1 MRYSSME
8 EWKIAR
14 EAKYKNTIQELK
26 NILQNS
32 DGSMEHA
39 IELSL
44 NMVCHDV
51 KAEAGTFW
59 FYSKYGDGLIHPR
72 AQFGGKEIKNLHLE
86 PGEGIAGQ
94 VVQSGRPT
102 VVTNCQSDPRWASKV
117 DNNTGFVTKSMICIP
132 LRSSN
137 EVFGCIQLINKVNDS
152 LFDMEDMEL
161 VTVLGEEIS
170 NQFYELNLLS
180 DGRTENKVA
189 VMFADIRGFTN
200 IAKTLAP
207 ECVAQILNRYLSFAT
222 KHIRNNSGVADK
234 YIGDC
239 AMAYWVEKD
248 GNDAIYKACK
258 TAKQMIDNKAEIQ
271 KTIKEKYNF
280 DIDFGIG
287 IAYGPAFVG
296 NIGTPV
302 LSDHTVVGN
311 TVNVAAYLQDIA
323 PKGDIYLDIEAYNA
337 IKDKVDATLVDK
349 NTISNKKID
358 IDVYSLS
365 NIK

>member
-8 EWKIAR
+8 EWKSAR
-14 EAKYKNTIQELK
+14 DAKYSGTIQKLK
-26 NILQNS
+26 DILQNS

-44 NMVCHDV
+44 NMVCDDT

-59 FYSKYGDGLIHPR
+59 FYSKYGDGMIHPR
-72 AQFGGKEIKNLHLE
+72 AQYGGKEIKNLHLE

-117 DNNTGFVTKSMICIP
+117 DNNTGFVTKSMICVP
-132 LRSSN
+132 LRSSG
-137 EVFGCIQLINKVNDS
+137 EVFGCIQLINKRNDS
-152 LFDMEDMEL
+152 LFDGEDMEL
-161 VTVLGEEIS
+161 VTVLSEEIS

-180 DGRTENKVA
+180 DGRVENEVA
-189 VMFADIRGFTN
+189 VLFADIRGFTN
-200 IAKTLAP
+200 IAKTMPPAD
-207 ECVAQILNRYLSFAT
+207 VAQILNRYLSFAT
-222 KHIRNNSGVADK
+222 KHIRNNAGVADK

-239 AMAYWVEKD
+239 AMAYWV
-248 GNDAIYKACK
+248 NSPSSNAAYLAVK
-258 TAKQMIDNKAEIQ
+258 TAKAMMDNRADLQ
-271 KTIKEKYNF
+271 ASLKEKYGLE
-280 DIDFGIG
+280 IDFGVG

-311 TVNVAAYLQDIA
+311 TVNVAAYLQDVA
-323 PKGDIYLDIEAYNA
+323 PKGDIYLDEDTIKALGDLA
-337 IKDKVDATLVDK
+337 ITEPVKPGDLK
-349 NTISNKKID
+349 SNKINLN
-358 IDVYSLS
+358 VYSLIS
-365 NIK
+365 IK